1 MVLSFDQKYRT
12 TNDLFWLIVI
22 AGFFPLLISDLYF
35 FPLPRF
41 LGLGMFEWAAFQAI
55 VFPLGFIYYS
65 KNKLVKYSNLAIL
78 LIFPLVATAFIFK
91 ENPILSPFRISAIP
105 MLIVP
110 TYSLSYYAFQ
120 QKNYLFIVGA
130 IMNFMIAN
138 AIVVLHLATG
148 WIAFG
153 WSHLFMA
160 VVTDR
165 IAVSGKV
172 LMALSATHP
181 YS

>member
-1 MVLSFDQKYRT
+1 MV
-12 TNDLFWLIVI
+12 
-22 AGFFPLLISDLYF
+22 
-35 FPLPRF
+35 
-41 LGLGMFEWAAFQAI
+41 AA
-55 VFPLGFIYYS
+55 
-65 KNKLVKYSNLAIL
+65 
-78 LIFPLVATAFIFK
+78 AFIFK
-91 ENPILSPFRISAIP
+91 ENPILSPFKLLSIP

-120 QKNYLFIVGA
+120 QRNYMFIVGA

-153 WSHLFMA
+153 WSRLFMA

-172 LMALSATHP
+172 LMVLAVTSCRN
-181 YS
+181 